1 MGCGNCFA
9 SSCGNCFALGCG
21 KCFASLSC
29 NAIAFLGV
37 GCRASFS
44 HIGEAPSVCF
54 SPERC
59 RCGVRCISPM
69 DTLHVE
75 SVFVPQIHGAK
86 ITFFGFVKRCKT
98 VVCVVLQICGEDFS
112 SFYEKVW

>member
-1 MGCGNCFA
+1 MLNRA
-9 SSCGNCFALGCG
+9 RE
-21 KCFASLSC
+21 SC
-29 NAIAFLGV
+29 NGV
-37 GCRASFS
+37 ANGLRQAVCVLVLATDLRLLSFVSLATFS
-44 HIGEAPSVCF
+44 HLGEVRVICF
-54 SPERC
+54 SRERC
-59 RCGVRCISPM
+59 RCGVRCISSM
-69 DTLHVE
+69 DTFHVE